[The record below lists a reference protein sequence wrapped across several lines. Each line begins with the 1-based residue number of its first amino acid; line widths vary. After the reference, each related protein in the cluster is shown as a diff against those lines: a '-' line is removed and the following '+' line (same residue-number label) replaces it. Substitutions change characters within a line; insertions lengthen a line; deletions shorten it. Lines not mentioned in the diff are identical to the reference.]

1 MEQTILAL
9 IGGLLALTLITFT
22 TIVSD
27 LARHARPPPCFTQD
41 LQTFFRPKVALRMNI
56 TNQGRPELRR
66 CYNLIRPTVIQTA
79 VQDVRGNKELTL
91 LLGHVMLSML
101 STRSTSSSIKIYL
114 QSRVA
119 HLCFRN
125 GLPEVRAAL
134 NTIKGHIIRPST

>member
-27 LARHARPPPCFTQD
+27 LARHARPPPCFPQN

-79 VQDVRGNKELTL
+79 VQKVRGNKKRTL
-91 LLGHVMLSML
+91 LLGQVMLSML

-114 QSRVA
+114 QSRVVR
-119 HLCFRN
+119 LCFCN

-134 NTIKGHIIRPST
+134 YRSEGHIVRPPT

>member
-9 IGGLLALTLITFT
+9 IRGLLALTLITFT

-27 LARHARPPPCFTQD
+27 LARHARPPPCFPQN
-41 LQTFFRPKVALRMNI
+41 LQTFFWTKMALRMNI

-66 CYNLIRPTVIQTA
+66 CYYLIRSIVVQTA
-79 VQDVRGNKELTL
+79 VQDVRGDKKRTL

-101 STRSTSSSIKIYL
+101 STRNTSSSVKIHL

-119 HLCFRN
+119 RLCFRN

-134 NTIKGHIIRPST
+134 NTTE

>member
-1 MEQTILAL
+1 
-9 IGGLLALTLITFT
+9 
-22 TIVSD
+22 
-27 LARHARPPPCFTQD
+27 
-41 LQTFFRPKVALRMNI
+41 MNI

-66 CYNLIRPTVIQTA
+66 CYYLIRSIVFQTT
-79 VQDVRGNKELTL
+79 VQDVRGNKKLTL

-101 STRSTSSSIKIYL
+101 STHSTSSSIKIYL

-119 HLCFRN
+119 RLCFRN

>member
-27 LARHARPPPCFTQD
+27 LARHARPPPCFPQN
-41 LQTFFRPKVALRMNI
+41 LQTFFWTKMALRMNI

-66 CYNLIRPTVIQTA
+66 CYYLIRSIVFQTT
-79 VQDVRGNKELTL
+79 VQDVRGHKKLPF

-101 STRSTSSSIKIYL
+101 STHSTSSSIKINL

-119 HLCFRN
+119 RLCFRN

-134 NTIKGHIIRPST
+134 KTTEGHIVRPPT

>member
-9 IGGLLALTLITFT
+9 IRGLLALTHNTFA

-27 LARHARPPPCFTQD
+27 LARHARPPPCFPQN
-41 LQTFFRPKVALRMNI
+41 LQTFFWTKMALRMNI

-66 CYNLIRPTVIQTA
+66 CYYLIRSIVFQTT
-79 VQDVRGNKELTL
+79 VQDVRGHKKLPF
-91 LLGHVMLSML
+91 LLGHVMLSVL
-101 STRSTSSSIKIYL
+101 NLHNTSSSIKINL

-119 HLCFRN
+119 RLCFRN

-134 NTIKGHIIRPST
+134 KTTEGHIVRPPT

>member
-9 IGGLLALTLITFT
+9 IRGLLALTLITFA

-27 LARHARPPPCFTQD
+27 LARHARPPPCFPQN
-41 LQTFFRPKVALRMNI
+41 LQTFFWTKMALRMNI

-66 CYNLIRPTVIQTA
+66 CYYLIRSIVFQTT
-79 VQDVRGNKELTL
+79 VQDVRGHKKLPF
-91 LLGHVMLSML
+91 LLGHVMLSVL
-101 STRSTSSSIKIYL
+101 STHSMSSSIKINL

-119 HLCFRN
+119 RLCFRN
-125 GLPEVRAAL
+125 RLLEVRAAL

>member
-9 IGGLLALTLITFT
+9 IRGLLALTLITFV

-27 LARHARPPPCFTQD
+27 LARHARPPPCFPQN
-41 LQTFFRPKVALRMNI
+41 LQTFFWTKMALRMNI

-66 CYNLIRPTVIQTA
+66 CYYLIRSIVFQTT
-79 VQDVRGNKELTL
+79 VQDVRGHKKLPF
-91 LLGHVMLSML
+91 LLGHVILSVL
-101 STRSTSSSIKIYL
+101 STHSTSSSIKINL

-134 NTIKGHIIRPST
+134 NTI

>member
-9 IGGLLALTLITFT
+9 IRGLLALTLITFA

-27 LARHARPPPCFTQD
+27 LARHARPPPCFPQN
-41 LQTFFRPKVALRMNI
+41 LQTFFWTKMALRMNI

-66 CYNLIRPTVIQTA
+66 CYYLIRSIVFQTT
-79 VQDVRGNKELTL
+79 VQDVRGHKKLPF

-101 STRSTSSSIKIYL
+101 STRSTSSSIKIHL

-119 HLCFRN
+119 RLCFRN

-134 NTIKGHIIRPST
+134 NTI

>member
-9 IGGLLALTLITFT
+9 IRGLLALTLITFA

-27 LARHARPPPCFTQD
+27 LARHARPPPCFPQN
-41 LQTFFRPKVALRMNI
+41 LQTFFWTKMALRMNI

-66 CYNLIRPTVIQTA
+66 CYYLIRSIVFQTT
-79 VQDVRGNKELTL
+79 VQDVRGHKKLPF

-101 STRSTSSSIKIYL
+101 STHSTSSSIKINL

-119 HLCFRN
+119 RLCFRN

>member
-1 MEQTILAL
+1 
-9 IGGLLALTLITFT
+9 
-22 TIVSD
+22 
-27 LARHARPPPCFTQD
+27 
-41 LQTFFRPKVALRMNI
+41 MNI

-79 VQDVRGNKELTL
+79 VQDVTGDKKRTF

-101 STRSTSSSIKIYL
+101 SMHSTSSSIKINL

>member
-66 CYNLIRPTVIQTA
+66 CYYLIRSIVFQTT
-79 VQDVRGNKELTL
+79 VQDVRGHKKLPF
-91 LLGHVMLSML
+91 LLGHVMLSVL
-101 STRSTSSSIKIYL
+101 STHSTSSSIKINL

-119 HLCFRN
+119 RLCFRN

-134 NTIKGHIIRPST
+134 NTI